1 MLDPS
6 LSIDPLF
13 SSQNVG
19 GEILLNCTPS
29 DNTSEVGWLKNNEM
43 INENDS
49 RISYLPNGLLRHV
62 VIISDAQLS
71 DEANYSCA
79 LNRSGNLID
88 VQRSVVI
95 MYRGTLQHCVIWGK
109 TSCKHGPSTMSI
121 KYVTFDVLL
130 SSCRYYKHI

>member
-1 MLDPS
+1 LLDPS

-43 INENDS
+43 INENDT

-62 VIISDAQLS
+62 VVISDAQFS

-95 MYRGTLQHCVIWGK
+95 MYRGTLQHCVIRDK
-109 TSCKHGPSTMSI
+109 TLCRHNVYKIYAKHLMSF
-121 KYVTFDVLL
+121 VFM
-130 SSCRYYKHI
+130 